1 MQQAAPLRI
10 SGAACNGLL
19 VWITHPGAGGSRRG
33 WVNGFAAPVSVLP
46 CRQVCAPGLRKC
58 CFISSKQALLQ
69 KIILRLPV
77 LQ

>member
-33 WVNGFAAPVSVLP
+33 WVNGFAAPV
-46 CRQVCAPGLRKC
+46 
-58 CFISSKQALLQ
+58 
-69 KIILRLPV
+69 
-77 LQ
+77 